1 MNKEL
6 NELEKEIKRLKLA
19 NRMLDL
25 VFTIIGIGFLS
36 ILLYILKK

>member
-1 MNKEL
+1 MKEI

-25 VFTIIGIGFLS
+25 IFTIIGITFLVV
-36 ILLYILKK
+36 LYYIIKSE

>member
-1 MNKEL
+1 MKKI

-25 VFTIIGIGFLS
+25 IFTIIGITFLVM
-36 ILLYILKK
+36 LYYIIKSS